1 MKQTMEELMKKLVVI
16 IIILILVF
24 VGMIIYKN
32 ITISTN
38 NNISVEEINQIET
51 YLVKIYMWKEI
62 TGDALPCFDDINQA
76 NETWIWEAVK
86 KNLED
91 YEFSYEQ
98 INSKKQEL
106 FGEKLTKDFPK
117 EGTDYLTYNEETNE
131 YYATG
136 VGLDQQEDEFLL
148 NNITKTDTGYEIE
161 IVEYLEDY
169 SQTESD
175 SIIIRNIAEDEIGK
189 VSSLE
194 EESVKEL
201 IKNNLDKFTKKKV
214 KLRKENEQLY
224 VESVSKIEE
233 MQ

>member
-1 MKQTMEELMKKLVVI
+1 MKKLVVI

-62 TGDALPCFDDINQA
+62 TGDALPCFNDINQA
-76 NETWIWEAVK
+76 DETWIWEAVK

-106 FGEKLTKDFPK
+106 FGEKLTKDFPE

-224 VESVSKIEE
+224 IESVSKIEE

>member
-1 MKQTMEELMKKLVVI
+1 MKKLIAI
-16 IIILILVF
+16 IIILILIF
-24 VGMIIYKN
+24 VGMIVYKN
-32 ITISTN
+32 VTISSN

-62 TGDALPCFDDINQA
+62 TNEALPCFDDINQA
-76 NETWIWEAVK
+76 DETWLWEAIK

-106 FGEKLTKDFPK
+106 FGEKLTKEFPK
-117 EGTDYLTYNEETNE
+117 EGTDYLTYNEETDK
-131 YYATG
+131 YYATS

-148 NNITKTDTGYEIE
+148 NNIEKTDTGYEVE

-169 SQTESD
+169 SQTEND
-175 SIIIRNIAEDEIGK
+175 TITIRNISEEEIGK

-201 IKNNLDKFTKKKV
+201 IKSNLDKFTKKKV

-224 VESVSKIEE
+224 IESVIKIFE
-233 MQ
+233 